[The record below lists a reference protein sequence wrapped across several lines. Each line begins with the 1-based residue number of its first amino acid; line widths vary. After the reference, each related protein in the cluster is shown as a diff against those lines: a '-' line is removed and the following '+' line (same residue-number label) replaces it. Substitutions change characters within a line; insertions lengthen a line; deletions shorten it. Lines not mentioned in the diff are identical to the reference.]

1 MDRGHTSPSRRWTST
16 TTGSSPN
23 TRWKQGLHCF
33 CFPQQTFLTTSKW
46 FKLNDMHVKAL
57 YASLSL
63 TPGERVPEEGVWA
76 PWLPSQRHSTREHGG
91 GYLRQRGWEQRRLH
105 ILKRVH
111 VQTRWTL
118 AVLMQSASHFLISRW
133 KYFGALECIANSLS
147 GYLKVFQFYRNMFA
161 SCVTCELLCEDLF
174 GTTGANKVFL
184 ISSFLWCF
192 VFAGICVF
200 CVFIFLRE
208 NLHIQ
213 YKATKCTFCGE
224 RDSLLLGFNTRS
236 SNSDTL
242 SLQLGSD
249 AKQKPED
256 ETQQSTIP
264 FPGSY
269 ILLL

>member
-1 MDRGHTSPSRRWTST
+1 MVTLPT
-16 TTGSSPN
+16 TLYTRTWWRISSPKRMRTKTASYPQESLRTN
-23 TRWKQGLHCF
+23 TMNFNSAHAVRQSCF
-33 CFPQQTFLTTSKW
+33 I
-46 FKLNDMHVKAL
+46 
-57 YASLSL
+57 
-63 TPGERVPEEGVWA
+63 
-76 PWLPSQRHSTREHGG
+76 SQ
-91 GYLRQRGWEQRRLH
+91 
-105 ILKRVH
+105 
-111 VQTRWTL
+111 
-118 AVLMQSASHFLISRW
+118 W
-133 KYFGALECIANSLS
+133 KYFANTLS
-147 GYLKVFQFYRNMFA
+147 GYLKVFQFYRNMFV